1 VNGIHD
7 LAGMHG
13 FGSIEREEN
22 EPVFHAEWERRIFA
36 IALAT
41 MGSRYYNTDELRRSI
56 ERMPPAR
63 YLDAS
68 YYERWLYAI
77 ETILEEKKLLSSD
90 EIAARIQGLLAGREA
105 QGTTIRPGA
114 VHQSGV
120 VARQSQERFERRLS
134 EARQS
139 SRFKAGDR
147 IIARNLTPE
156 GHTRLPGY
164 VRGRRGV
171 VHRDWGVFA
180 FPDTHAHGLGANP
193 QHCYAIEFSG
203 RELWGDCF
211 TAPKYI
217 YLDLWEDYLAPAA
230 EAEE

>member
-41 MGSRYYNTDELRRSI
+41 MSSGYYNTDELRRSI
-56 ERMPPAR
+56 ERMPPSR

-68 YYERWLYAI
+68 YYERWLHAI
-77 ETILEEKKLLSSD
+77 EAMLEEKKLLSGV
-90 EIAARIQGLLAGREA
+90 EIAARIERLIAGHTSEGA
-105 QGTTIRPGA
+105 SQPAA
-114 VHQSGV
+114 VHPSAGTAQH
-120 VARQSQERFERRLS
+120 RQERFASRRTEARRLP
-134 EARQS
+134 
-139 SRFKAGDR
+139 RFKAGDL
-147 IIARNLTPE
+147 IIARNLNPE
-156 GHTRLPGY
+156 GHTRLPKY

-171 VHRDWGVFA
+171 VHRDWGMFA
-180 FPDTHAHGLGANP
+180 LPDTHAHGLGANP

-211 TAPKYI
+211 TAPEYI